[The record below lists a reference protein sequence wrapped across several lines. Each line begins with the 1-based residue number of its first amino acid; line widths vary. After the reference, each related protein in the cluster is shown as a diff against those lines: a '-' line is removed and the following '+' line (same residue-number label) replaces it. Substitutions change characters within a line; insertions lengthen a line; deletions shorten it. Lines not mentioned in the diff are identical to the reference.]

1 MNQDQ
6 KAGDRMGDQQDRR
19 PPSRRIADELRAE
32 ITSGGLVDGDRLP
45 SERELAARYETA
57 RNTAR
62 EALGIL
68 QTEGLAVAHHGRG
81 VFVRL
86 RRPLMRLGR
95 NRYSRQARN
104 ETGLSPFRIE
114 VERQGRTPYVE
125 CRSVT
130 TGQPPPEVAERL
142 GLDQDQPVVRR
153 ENWYFADDE
162 PVQVGYT
169 YIPAALVADSP
180 LGREKKLGPGS
191 IYQRFEDLGHPIV
204 RIREEISARMP
215 TPEEVE
221 GLAMPPGVPVLE
233 VLHTSIDDQERPFEV
248 TRFVMRADLNGL
260 DYEMPVDD

>member
-1 MNQDQ
+1 MSDPAERQ
-6 KAGDRMGDQQDRR
+6 
-19 PPSRRIADELRAE
+19 PPSRRIADELRAA
-32 ITSGGLVDGDRLP
+32 ITRGDLADGDQLP
-45 SERELAARYETA
+45 SERELASRYATA

-68 QTEGLAVAHHGRG
+68 QTEGLAVAQHGRG

-95 NRYSRQARN
+95 DRYSRQARN

-114 VERQGRTPYVE
+114 VERQGRTPHTE

-130 TGQPPPEVAERL
+130 TVRPPADIAERL
-142 GLDQDQPVVRR
+142 NLADGQDVVRR

-162 PVQVGYT
+162 PVQIGVT
-169 YIPAALVADSP
+169 YIPVSIAKGSP
-180 LGREKKLGPGS
+180 LATETKLGRGS
-191 IYQRFEDLGHPIV
+191 IYQRFEDLGYPVV

-215 TPEEVE
+215 TPEEVN
-221 GLAMPPGVPVLE
+221 GLTMPRGVPVIE
-233 VLHTSIDDQERPFEV
+233 VIHTSVDHQGHPFEV

-260 DYEMPVDD
+260 DYEMPVED

>member
-1 MNQDQ
+1 MSDQ
-6 KAGDRMGDQQDRR
+6 GDRR
-19 PPSRRIADELRAE
+19 PPSRRIADELRTA
-32 ITSGGLVDGDRLP
+32 IMNGDLQDGDRLP
-45 SERELAARYETA
+45 SERELSARYATA

-62 EALGIL
+62 EAMGIL
-68 QTEGLAVAHHGRG
+68 QAEGLAVAQHGRG

-95 NRYSRQARN
+95 DRYSRQARN

-114 VERQGRTPYVE
+114 VERQGRVPHVE
-125 CRSVT
+125 CRSVAT
-130 TGQPPPEVAERL
+130 VPPPPEVADRL
-142 GLDQDQPVVRR
+142 KLDDGQMVVRR

-162 PVQVGYT
+162 PVQVGVT
-169 YIPAALVADSP
+169 FIPAALVEDSP

-204 RIREEISARMP
+204 RMREEVSARMP
-215 TPEEVE
+215 TPDEVK
-221 GLAMPPGVPVLE
+221 GLGIPPGVPVLD
-233 VLHTSIDDQERPFEV
+233 VLHTSVDDQGQPFEV